1 MSDFSAYLGL
11 FGIAVLVLIHGIIVI
26 PRKNKRRDIKMNMT
40 QKHKYTVIGKGVVV
54 DGRLELT
61 ELSSKMADLSS
72 LHKKSNVLII
82 STDEDI
88 PDVEL
93 GSKFHLEIPK
103 G

>member
-1 MSDFSAYLGL
+1 MVA
-11 FGIAVLVLIHGIIVI
+11 LI
-26 PRKNKRRDIKMNMT
+26 K
-40 QKHKYTVIGKGVVV
+40 KHKYTVIGTGVVI
-54 DGRLELT
+54 DGRLEVT

-88 PDVEL
+88 PDGEL
-93 GSKFHLEIPK
+93 GSKYHLEIPK

>member
-1 MSDFSAYLGL
+1 MSDFSAFLGL
-11 FGIAVLVLIHGIIVI
+11 FGIAVLLLIHALIYI
-26 PRKNKRRDIKMNMT
+26 PRKRGKKMVAMIK
-40 QKHKYTVIGKGVVV
+40 KHMYTVIGTGVVV
-54 DGRLELT
+54 DGRLEIT

-88 PDVEL
+88 PDGEL
-93 GSKFHLEIPK
+93 GTKYHLEIPK